1 MPGIEPGASC
11 MQSRRSTTELH
22 PQTWELSVAPRYFS
36 LWIYAVNFPHKKMY
50 VYFTLLCKYFR
61 GLKCRK
67 DVLCK
72 SISLKPSDSLE
83 SDKARFK
90 TSNCKI
96 GFYPSRTM
104 HKSHSDQGPFGK
116 TDIKKKKKKKN
127 HRWLQQSTG
136 TFLVVVQRKRK

>member
-1 MPGIEPGASC
+1 MTDWRCRGSNPGPHACKAGALPLSYIPKPVKLVWPPGTFLYEY
-11 MQSRRSTTELH
+11 MRSTF
-22 PQTWELSVAPRYFS
+22 R
-36 LWIYAVNFPHKKMY
+36 IKNIY

-104 HKSHSDQGPFGK
+104 HKSHSDQVPFGK
-116 TDIKKKKKKKN
+116 TDIKKKKT
-127 HRWLQQSTG
+127 HR
-136 TFLVVVQRKRK
+136 

>member
-1 MPGIEPGASC
+1 MNPGPHACKAGTLPLSYIPKPVSVVWLSGTFLYEY
-11 MQSRRSTTELH
+11 MRSTFH
-22 PQTWELSVAPRYFS
+22 
-36 LWIYAVNFPHKKMY
+36 IKKIY

-72 SISLKPSDSLE
+72 SVSLKPSDSLE
-83 SDKARFK
+83 PDKAQFQ

-104 HKSHSDQGPFGK
+104 HKSHSVQGPFGK
-116 TDIKKKKKKKN
+116 TDIKKKKRTIDDYSKALG
-127 HRWLQQSTG
+127 H
-136 TFLVVVQRKRK
+136 FLL